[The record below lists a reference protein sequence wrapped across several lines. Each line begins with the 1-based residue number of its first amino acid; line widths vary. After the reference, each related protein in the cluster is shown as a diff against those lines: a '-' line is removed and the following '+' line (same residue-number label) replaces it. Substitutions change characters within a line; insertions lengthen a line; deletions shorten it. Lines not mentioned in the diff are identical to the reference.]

1 MASDRTPVL
10 LVPGAFGQD
19 FVYWNVMRRFFE
31 RDDHPVYS
39 CTFPLLTLSD
49 LRASAASLREKVEDV
64 KAAEKVDRV
73 ALVAHSMGGL
83 IARYYARFLG
93 GEDSVSR
100 LVCMGV
106 PHRGT
111 WTGATFPLL
120 RGTRQILPGSP
131 FLNAL
136 NDVPDPQ
143 KLPVTNIYSTTD
155 FIVLPPASAKLDPS
169 WYAAG
174 ENHCAPLAGHWG
186 MLVSPRVYR
195 WMFDAISGPGGAA
208 RFERIAAA
216 HGSPE
221 RELAREARDAMR
233 RGSAREGI
241 KAP

>member
-1 MASDRTPVL
+1 MASPPRTPVL

-31 RDDHPVYS
+31 RDGHAVHT

-49 LRASAASLREKVEDV
+49 LRASATALREKVEDV
-64 KAAEKVDRV
+64 KAAEGVDEV
-73 ALVAHSMGGL
+73 SLVAHSMGGL
-83 IARYYARFLG
+83 IARYYAKFLG
-93 GEDSVSR
+93 GGESVSH
-100 LVCMGV
+100 LVCLGV

-136 NDVPDPQ
+136 NDPATPER
-143 KLPVTNIYSTTD
+143 LAVTNVYSTTD
-155 FIVLPPASAKLDPS
+155 FIVLPQSSARLDPA
-169 WYAAG
+169 WYPNGVNRNAL
-174 ENHCAPLAGHWG
+174 LAGHWG
-186 MLVSPRVYR
+186 MLISPRVYR
-195 WMFDAISGPGGAA
+195 WMFEAVSGPGGGE
-208 RFERIAAA
+208 RFDAISRA

-221 RELAREARDAMR
+221 RELAREARDAIR
-233 RGSAREGI
+233 RGARDSV